1 MDKNSV
7 TGIVLIM
14 AMLLGYQ
21 YFFAPKEPIENPKA
35 KIEASSPKK
44 KANVQSNAD
53 STVKAINVATAD
65 TLIKEELS
73 TLENNEI
80 KIVTSNLGARIISV
94 QLKNFKSYKNY
105 QANNPTGLYIFDS
118 KKDVFNVEIPTLSA
132 KINLNALAYTLE
144 KKDGEIYYTSVLPT
158 GKKIKVKYKL
168 ADKGYQLGYG
178 IDVREISDQISGNE
192 YQIHWKENILQN
204 EKDINE
210 ERKATINY
218 LITEDE
224 EFDNLS
230 ENPSS
235 IETNNILK
243 PTDWIAFKKKYF
255 LAT

>member
-44 KANVQSNAD
+44 KAIVQLNAD
-53 STVKAINVATAD
+53 STAKAVNVATAD
-65 TLIKEELS
+65 ILIKEELS

-105 QANNPTGLYIFDS
+105 AANIPAGLFIFDS
-118 KKDVFNVEIPTLSA
+118 KKDVFNVEIPTISA

-144 KKDGEIYYTSVLPT
+144 KKMGKYPTPRFCLPE
-158 GKKIKVKYKL
+158 KK
-168 ADKGYQLGYG
+168 
-178 IDVREISDQISGNE
+178 
-192 YQIHWKENILQN
+192 
-204 EKDINE
+204 
-210 ERKATINY
+210 
-218 LITEDE
+218 
-224 EFDNLS
+224 
-230 ENPSS
+230 
-235 IETNNILK
+235 
-243 PTDWIAFKKKYF
+243 
-255 LAT
+255 